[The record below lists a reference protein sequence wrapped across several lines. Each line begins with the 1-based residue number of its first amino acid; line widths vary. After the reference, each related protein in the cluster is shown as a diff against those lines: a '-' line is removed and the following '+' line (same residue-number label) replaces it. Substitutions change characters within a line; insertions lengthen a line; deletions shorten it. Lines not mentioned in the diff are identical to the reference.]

1 MNNAELKAHLSS
13 LPQPALYVLC
23 PPLSSKFR
31 ATDTV
36 VTYWQWGADNCARH
50 TKLFFHMRTENIQ
63 SVREEFRQHSYVSK
77 VAVGVIAGLGV
88 RGYALALQAMA
99 ELLQDDREGAA
110 A

>member
-63 SVREEFRQHSYVSK
+63 SVREEFRQQILSVPLSWMLPR
-77 VAVGVIAGLGV
+77 LG
-88 RGYALALQAMA
+88 ALT
-99 ELLQDDREGAA
+99 ERRPTW
-110 A
+110 